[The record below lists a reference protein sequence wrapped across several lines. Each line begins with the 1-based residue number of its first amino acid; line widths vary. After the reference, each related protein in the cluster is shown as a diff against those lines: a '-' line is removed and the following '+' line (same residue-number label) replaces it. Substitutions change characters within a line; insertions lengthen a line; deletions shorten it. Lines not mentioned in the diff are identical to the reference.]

1 MSKKEING
9 RDFDESHCSSSA
21 ALVSAMRIL
30 ANDIQSDDGVANA
43 AIREAADRIEQLE
56 AKLRQA
62 HKDYGCE
69 IRDPCGTIWEYCN
82 LMRSKAIGVLEWY
95 HRDGSVGG
103 ACDPMEDL
111 REVVGVTEEW
121 LCRK

>member
-1 MSKKEING
+1 MDSQKDATENLG
-9 RDFDESHCSSSA
+9 SSHGSSSA
-21 ALVSAMRIL
+21 VLVSALRVL
-30 ANDIQSDDGVANA
+30 ASDIQCDDGVANA
-43 AIREAADRIEQLE
+43 CVAEAAERIEQLE
-56 AKLRQA
+56 ASIKQI

-69 IRDPCGTIWEYCN
+69 IRDPCGTIWEYCE
-82 LMRSKAIGVLEWY
+82 RVRQKAIGVLEWY

-103 ACDPMEDL
+103 ACDPMEQL

>member
-1 MSKKEING
+1 MSEPIKPATVPSVDDVVRRLRE
-9 RDFDESHCSSSA
+9 RAAWLESRSFAELHGT
-21 ALVSAMRIL
+21 IE
-30 ANDIQSDDGVANA
+30 
-43 AIREAADRIEQLE
+43 REAADRLEQLD

-69 IRDPCGTIWEYCN
+69 IRDPYGTIWEYCN
-82 LMRSKAIGVLEWY
+82 SIRSKAIDVLEWY

-103 ACDPMEDL
+103 ACEPMDEL
-111 REVVGVTEEW
+111 RVAVGVTEEW